1 MASTWPDLGPQDG
14 PKLGQQSLRNRYKN
28 GLRSDVG
35 SRADFGPILGRF
47 WYDFWS
53 ILGRI
58 WDDVSLIFWVDFCY
72 FFHCIIT
79 YLLPT
84 YYQLITYLLLT
95 YYSLG
100 SLFGRFLIDFYEGW
114 SEGFCAESFVDFR
127 VKSEPNRTE

>member
-1 MASTWPDLGPQDG
+1 MFLNTFLDPQKIKFLVNMAPTWLDFGPQDG
-14 PKLGQQSLRNRYKN
+14 PKLGPKSVQNRYKN

-53 ILGRI
+53 ILDRI
-58 WDDVSLIFWVDFCY
+58 WDDVSLIFWVDFCC

-84 YYQLITYLLLT
+84 YYQLITYLLFPWVAL
-95 YYSLG
+95 
-100 SLFGRFLIDFYEGW
+100 W
-114 SEGFCAESFVDFR
+114 SIFD
-127 VKSEPNRTE
+127 